1 MIHAAKIHLFF
12 DIRKFFE
19 KGIDFM
25 YLLALRAEIQTIQT
39 TFDDNHSLDS
49 VYTRN
54 ITIPTTLLIDSI
66 GIV

>member
-1 MIHAAKIHLFF
+1 
-12 DIRKFFE
+12 
-19 KGIDFM
+19 M

-54 ITIPTTLLIDSI
+54 ITIPTNNEE
-66 GIV
+66 

>member
-25 YLLALRAEIQTIQT
+25 YLLALRAEIQTI
-39 TFDDNHSLDS
+39 
-49 VYTRN
+49 
-54 ITIPTTLLIDSI
+54 PTNNEE
-66 GIV
+66 